1 MPEYKTT
8 KVYCAGFGTPAVLKN
23 GEISHPVRTAEISAV
38 RNAAV
43 KNNKLF
49 VWKLLEYAYSD
60 FFGKSLCDDDVLKGK
75 DGKWRSADGSF
86 FFSLSHTD
94 GICAVAI
101 GFVPCGVDVEG
112 FDRERFGQPLAKKIL
127 CESEYEE
134 YERLSCDEKQMFC
147 ARKWTQKESA
157 FKKNGG
163 DVFVPRNIRC
173 ADFVCVTKTILYED
187 RQFFLSLCAR
197 DAKEAEFELML

>member
-1 MPEYKTT
+1 MSEYKTT
-8 KVYCAGFGTPAVLKN
+8 KVYCAKSANPSVLKN
-23 GEISHPVRTAEISAV
+23 GEISHPIRAAEISAV
-38 RNAAV
+38 RNVTV
-43 KNNKLF
+43 KKNKLF

-60 FFGKSLCDDDVLKGK
+60 FFGKKFCDDCVVKGN
-75 DGKWRSADGSF
+75 DGKWKSADGSF

-94 GICAVAI
+94 DICAVAI

-112 FDRERFGQPLAKKIL
+112 FDRKRFGQPLAKKIL

-134 YERLSCDEKQMFC
+134 YERLTCDEGQIFC
-147 ARKWTQKESA
+147 AQKWTQKESA

-163 DVFVPRNIRC
+163 ELFVPRNIRC
-173 ADFVCVTKTILYED
+173 SDFVCVTKTLLLED
-187 RQFFLSLCAR
+187 RQFFLSLCAQ